1 MSDFAS
7 VLKEQITKRKQ
18 TRRAKR
24 LLDLINGP
32 KTKRRQ
38 RVLDRLEAF
47 ARKDLELKG
56 VQFADWSEV
65 SERDWNSFFDSLLKF
80 IMAILPLI
88 LNLFA

>member
-1 MSDFAS
+1 MSKFED
-7 VLKEQITKRKQ
+7 VLKEQIVKRKK
-18 TRRAKR
+18 TRKAKR
-24 LLDLINGP
+24 LLDLIDGP

-56 VQFADWSEV
+56 VQFEDWSDV
-65 SERDWNSFFDSLLKF
+65 SERDWDKFFESLLKF